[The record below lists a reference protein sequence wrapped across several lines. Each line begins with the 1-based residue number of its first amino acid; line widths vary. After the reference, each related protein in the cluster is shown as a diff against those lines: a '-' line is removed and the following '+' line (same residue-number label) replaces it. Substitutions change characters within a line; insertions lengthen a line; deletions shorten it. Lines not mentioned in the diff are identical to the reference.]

1 MKIVTWNILDPIW
14 LNMNNYEDLDKKY
27 LNMNRR
33 LSIIHN
39 TLQRVNPDVICFQ
52 EVSNYTYN
60 LILNSFHDYYVSPLG
75 YHSKNHWFEDYSFT
89 APIPFQK
96 NGNCTLILKKHK
108 FLKNIRKKI
117 SENGN
122 YCLLSQILIDNK
134 KINIINIHFDSR
146 SKTKR
151 HQQMIG
157 LIEKTK
163 NINDLVVL
171 GDFNSNYDEH
181 FLLFKNNFTRFKNY
195 KATFLDGGILDHIY
209 IKSEKYQISNGF
221 NSFKQYK
228 GNNAIRYTGSD
239 HSYLSINLK

>member
-33 LSIIHN
+33 ISIIQN
-39 TLQRVNPDVICFQ
+39 TLEKINPDIICFQ
-52 EVSNYTYN
+52 EVSMYTYN
-60 LILNSFHDYYVSPLG
+60 LILNNFNKYHVSPLG
-75 YHSKNHWFEDYSFT
+75 YHSKDHWFEDYSFT

-108 FLKNIRKKI
+108 FIKNIRKKL

-122 YCLLSQILIDNK
+122 YCLLSQILINNQ
-134 KINIINIHFDSR
+134 KINIINVHFDSG

-151 HQQMIG
+151 KQQMIN
-157 LIEKTK
+157 LAKKTK
-163 NINDLVVL
+163 NINDLVIM

-181 FLLFKNNFTRFKNY
+181 FLLFNNSFARLKNY
-195 KATFLDGGILDHIY
+195 NPTFLDGRILDHIY
-209 IKSEKYQISNGF
+209 IKSDKYEISKGM
-221 NSFKQYK
+221 NSFKKYK
-228 GNNAIRYTGSD
+228 GNNTIRYTGSD
-239 HSYLSINLK
+239 HSYLAVIIN